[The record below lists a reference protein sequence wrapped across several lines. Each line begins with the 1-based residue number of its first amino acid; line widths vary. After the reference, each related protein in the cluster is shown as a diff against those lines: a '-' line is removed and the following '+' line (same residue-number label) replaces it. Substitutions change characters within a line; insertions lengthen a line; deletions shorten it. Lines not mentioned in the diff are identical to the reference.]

1 MKKNIRIAIAS
12 GLLLLIFGAIFCIFN
27 RNLKIKDWP
36 DIEKNGRLYV
46 LADSSSIGF
55 SNIKG
60 EVSGFQYEIVK
71 AFADTLGLELAIT
84 EENNISKS
92 ISSLQSGDY
101 DIIANF
107 TPITSELTDKVKFSK
122 PFFISRQV
130 LVQLLKADSGQHKMV
145 KKALEL
151 ANDTIYISKDSAY
164 KLRLA
169 HLSNEIANPIVI
181 IELKDKSTEQM
192 VKLVAA
198 GKIKQTIC
206 DERLAQKLKQK
217 YPLIDISV
225 PIGFDQHLAWMVHTE
240 SPLLLKKLN
249 EFLSDFVGSPAY
261 WSIYKKYY

>member
-12 GLLLLIFGAIFCIFN
+12 GLLLIIFGAVYFIFN
-27 RNLKIKDWP
+27 RNQKIKDWP
-36 DIEKNGRLYV
+36 DIVKNGRLNV

-71 AFADTLGLELAIT
+71 VFADTMGLELAIT
-84 EENNISKS
+84 EQNNISES

-107 TPITSELTDKVKFSK
+107 TPITSELNNKVKFTK

-130 LVQLLKADSGQHKMV
+130 LVQILKADSGQHKMV

-151 ANDTIYISKDSAY
+151 ANDTIYIPEDSAY

-169 HLSNEIANPIVI
+169 NLSDEIANPIVI

-192 VKLVAA
+192 VKLVVA

-217 YPLIDISV
+217 YLQIDISV
-225 PIGFDQHLAWMVHTE
+225 PISFDQNMAWLVHTK
-240 SPLLLKKLN
+240 SPLLLEKLN
-249 EFLSDFVGSPAY
+249 EFLNDFVGSPAY
-261 WSIYKKYY
+261 WAIYQKYY